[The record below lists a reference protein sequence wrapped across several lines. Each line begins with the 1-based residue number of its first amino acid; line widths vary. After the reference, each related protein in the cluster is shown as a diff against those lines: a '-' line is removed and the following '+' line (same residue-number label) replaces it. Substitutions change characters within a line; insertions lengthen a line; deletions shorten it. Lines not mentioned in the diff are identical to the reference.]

1 MIDLCTQPLKQG
13 AITSGASLGYNSLG
27 RQDDQGGIPS
37 ETEEE
42 DGDFHCSD
50 ECDPFGTETFK
61 VWRQATLSRVRETEH
76 QQALR
81 ALRKRHLPETLGE
94 THRVA
99 GRKYPRRG
107 SGELCEVHQGKRER
121 LDPMGTGAAEH
132 VCIAV
137 QGYEHPEEDGA
148 DQGDDTLRC
157 EEDISDSTV
166 PYSKSGGLTKYF
178 NGYDNQTIVWMDDPC
193 PIETRTQEMAT
204 IFKNVVGSSGPCQVE
219 IKFGAMQFDS
229 HLIIITTNVPPDHMA
244 ESFGSFSNEAM
255 YRRFIY
261 YTHGASLLPGQSH
274 VQPTQKVPR
283 QSHCSKSQRCF

>member
-1 MIDLCTQPLKQG
+1 M
-13 AITSGASLGYNSLG
+13 GYNSLG

-50 ECDPFGTETFK
+50 ECDPFGTEAFK

-99 GRKYPRRG
+99 GRKYPRRS

-121 LDPMGTGAAEH
+121 LDPMGTGAAEN

-166 PYSKSGGLTKYF
+166 PYNDTSDWEVDG
-178 NGYDNQTIVWMDDPC
+178 
-193 PIETRTQEMAT
+193 IETAEDARDRLPLHIRADGTWE
-204 IFKNVVGSSGPCQVE
+204 NYGSTADPEHSPETV
-219 IKFGAMQFDS
+219 S
-229 HLIIITTNVPPDHMA
+229 
-244 ESFGSFSNEAM
+244 EAM
-255 YRRFIY
+255 LLQQKRG
-261 YTHGASLLPGQSH
+261 TH
-274 VQPTQKVPR
+274 
-283 QSHCSKSQRCF
+283 